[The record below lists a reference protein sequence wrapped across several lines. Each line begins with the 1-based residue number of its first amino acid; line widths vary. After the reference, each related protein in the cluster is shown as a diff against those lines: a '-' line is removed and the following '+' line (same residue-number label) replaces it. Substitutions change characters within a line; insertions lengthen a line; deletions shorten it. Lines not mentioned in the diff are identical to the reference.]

1 MDRMPDHAPSQTL
14 DHEPDRE
21 LVARLLASEDDAW
34 EDFRRRFL
42 PRIGACVRR
51 AGVRD
56 GNIEDACSFVLEAL
70 LKDDYH
76 RLRQW
81 DGRASLSTYLYTV
94 ASRLAVDF
102 IRQQPRVI
110 FAGEE
115 EIPHADPLAPAVLEA
130 EERALHAGLRE
141 KILHCL
147 MQMPIGPDRD
157 ILLLRYYAG
166 LAVQEIARLSGRTA
180 NAVHQA
186 LLRAHRHLG
195 LLAERTHPEI
205 LEYLPED
212 DREDEES
219 ERPMKVFWRL
229 RHPMPAEMFEMNRRG
244 G

>member
-1 MDRMPDHAPSQTL
+1 MPESQIEANTVGIDSRPWCDATLAATIVRMPDHAPPRIQDL
-14 DHEPDRE
+14 APDQE
-21 LVARLLASEDDAW
+21 LVARLLANEEEAW
-34 EDFRRRFL
+34 DEFHRRFL

-56 GNIEDACSFVLEAL
+56 DLVEDVCQDIFEAL
-70 LKDDYH
+70 RAGDCH

-94 ASRLAVDF
+94 SSRLAVDF
-102 IRQQPRVI
+102 IRRQPRVV
-110 FAGEE
+110 FGGEE
-115 EIPHADPLAPAVLEA
+115 EIPHTDPLVPAVLEA

-147 MQMPIGPDRD
+147 LQMPIGADRD

-166 LAVQEIARLSGRTA
+166 LAVLEIARLSGRTA

-186 LLRAHRHLG
+186 LLRAHRHLARI
-195 LLAERTHPEI
+195 AEPLHPEI

-212 DREDEES
+212 
-219 ERPMKVFWRL
+219 ERD
-229 RHPMPAEMFEMNRRG
+229 HQ
-244 G
+244 

>member
-1 MDRMPDHAPSQTL
+1 MGRMPDHTPPRTL
-14 DHEPDRE
+14 DLGPDRE

-34 EDFRRRFL
+34 EDFRQRFM

-51 AGVRD
+51 AGVWNND
-56 GNIEDACSFVLEAL
+56 IEDACSFVLEAL
-70 LKDDYH
+70 LDDNYH

-110 FAGEE
+110 FAGEDA
-115 EIPHADPLAPAVLEA
+115 IPHAAPVGPAVLEA

-141 KILHCL
+141 QILLCL
-147 MQMPIGPDRD
+147 LQMPIGADRD

-195 LLAERTHPEI
+195 RIAERTHPEI

-212 DREDEES
+212 NRDDE
-219 ERPMKVFWRL
+219 
-229 RHPMPAEMFEMNRRG
+229 
-244 G
+244 

>member
-1 MDRMPDHAPSQTL
+1 MGRMPDHAPPRIQDL
-14 DHEPDRE
+14 GPDQE
-21 LVARLLASEDDAW
+21 LVARLLTKEAEAW
-34 EDFRRRFL
+34 DEFHQRFL
-42 PRIGACVRR
+42 PRIDACVRR

-56 GNIEDACSFVLEAL
+56 DLAEDAGSFVLEAL
-70 LKDDYH
+70 LADDFR

-110 FAGEE
+110 FAGEDA
-115 EIPHADPLAPAVLEA
+115 IPHADPLAPAVLEA

-147 MQMPIGPDRD
+147 LQMPIGPDRD
-157 ILLLRYYAG
+157 LLLLRYYAG

-186 LLRAHRHLG
+186 LLRAHRHLARI
-195 LLAERTHPEI
+195 AERMHPEI

-212 DREDEES
+212 ARGEE
-219 ERPMKVFWRL
+219 
-229 RHPMPAEMFEMNRRG
+229 
-244 G
+244 

>member
-1 MDRMPDHAPSQTL
+1 MPDHAPPRIQDL
-14 DHEPDRE
+14 GPDRE

-34 EDFRRRFL
+34 EDFRQRFL
-42 PRIGACVRR
+42 HRIGACVRR
-51 AGVRD
+51 AGVWVND
-56 GNIEDACSFVLEAL
+56 IEDACSFVLEAL
-70 LKDDYH
+70 LDDDYH

-110 FAGEE
+110 FAGEDA
-115 EIPHADPLAPAVLEA
+115 IPHAAPVGPAVLEA

-141 KILHCL
+141 QILLCL
-147 MQMPIGPDRD
+147 LQMPIGADRD

-195 LLAERTHPEI
+195 RIAERTHPEI

-212 DREDEES
+212 NRDDE
-219 ERPMKVFWRL
+219 
-229 RHPMPAEMFEMNRRG
+229 
-244 G
+244 

>member
-1 MDRMPDHAPSQTL
+1 MWRDARLVTTIVRMPDHAPPRIQDL
-14 DHEPDRE
+14 GPDRE

-34 EDFRRRFL
+34 EDFRQRFL

-51 AGVRD
+51 AGVWVND
-56 GNIEDACSFVLEAL
+56 IEDACSFVLEAL
-70 LKDDYH
+70 LDDDYH

-110 FAGEE
+110 FAGEDA
-115 EIPHADPLAPAVLEA
+115 IPHAAPVGPAVLEA

-141 KILHCL
+141 QILLCL
-147 MQMPIGPDRD
+147 MQMPIGADRD

-195 LLAERTHPEI
+195 RIAERTHPEI

-212 DREDEES
+212 DRDDE
-219 ERPMKVFWRL
+219 
-229 RHPMPAEMFEMNRRG
+229 
-244 G
+244 